1 MATSRKNMSDEE
13 WDLLKQIGQ
22 KFKEIRLR
30 SNLTQ
35 IEAAKQVSMR
45 QARIPVLENGQADV
59 MITTL
64 SRWAKVYGYE
74 INIELVPIPAEE
86 SEAA

>member
-1 MATSRKNMSDEE
+1 MSPDE